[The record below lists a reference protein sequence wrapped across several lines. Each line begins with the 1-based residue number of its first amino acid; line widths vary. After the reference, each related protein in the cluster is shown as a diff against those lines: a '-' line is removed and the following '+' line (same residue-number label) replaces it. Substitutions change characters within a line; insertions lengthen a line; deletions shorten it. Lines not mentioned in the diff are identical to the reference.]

1 MYLLEKSTLHFR
13 DWNLHRSLF
22 SPEGVVVLSVST
34 CADYVYMIQYTNT
47 SIMYQ
52 LTPRFLLHPMC
63 INDNEIDLV
72 QNPAALVF
80 TYSYWEVRS
89 LVLDRTFQ
97 WCLVPIYCL
106 PSSSSNEVR
115 LAHPSKTTNQ
125 SWAVYILPNQ
135 TIDQSIEL
143 YQNN

>member
-1 MYLLEKSTLHFR
+1 
-13 DWNLHRSLF
+13 
-22 SPEGVVVLSVST
+22 
-34 CADYVYMIQYTNT
+34 
-47 SIMYQ
+47 
-52 LTPRFLLHPMC
+52 MC